1 MELSDIMA
9 LVKAGFSRDDIMA
22 LTAPASEPAPQPAAE
37 PAPQPASEPAP
48 QPAAEPAPRAADPA
62 GRESLLKEVLGGVQ
76 KSVDDLRSTVQAS
89 QVLTGVQAAPA
100 SREDAL
106 RTAAEHAAGIFR
118 PVQNK

>member
-22 LTAPASEPAPQPAAE
+22 LTAPPAPVQPAEPVQQAVEPAEPVQPQ
-37 PAPQPASEPAP
+37 
-48 QPAAEPAPRAADPA
+48 AADPA
-62 GRESLLKEVLGGVQ
+62 GLESLLKEVLGGVQ

-106 RTAAEHAAGIFR
+106 RTAAEHAAGVFR

>member
-22 LTAPASEPAPQPAAE
+22 LTAPEQAAEPVQPAPQAE
-37 PAPQPASEPAP
+37 PVQPAPQ
-48 QPAAEPAPRAADPA
+48 AEPVQPHAAGPA
-62 GRESLLKEVLGGVQ
+62 GLESLLREVLGGVQ

-100 SREDAL
+100 IREDAL
-106 RTAAEHAAGIFR
+106 RTAAEHAAGVFR

>member
-22 LTAPASEPAPQPAAE
+22 LTAPAQPAEPVQPAPAVEPVQPAAE
-37 PAPQPASEPAP
+37 PVHQ
-48 QPAAEPAPRAADPA
+48 AADPA
-62 GRESLLKEVLGGVQ
+62 DPAGLESLLREVLGGVQ

-106 RTAAEHAAGIFR
+106 RTAAEHAAGVFR